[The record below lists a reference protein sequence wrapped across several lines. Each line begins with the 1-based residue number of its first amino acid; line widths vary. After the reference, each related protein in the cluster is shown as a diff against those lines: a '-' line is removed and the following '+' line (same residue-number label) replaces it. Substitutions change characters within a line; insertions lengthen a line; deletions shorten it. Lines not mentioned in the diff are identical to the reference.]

1 MNNEQAL
8 QIFKKT
14 GGYLEGHFLFT
25 SGRHG
30 DCYMQ
35 CAKVLQYPEY
45 TFQFGAV
52 IAEYFKDKGVSA
64 VIGPAVGGI
73 VIAYEV
79 ARQLGVRALFAERE
93 NGIMT
98 IRRGLEINPG
108 EKLLI
113 VEDVVT
119 TGGSVKEVMEI
130 VRENKGI
137 AAGVGAVVDRTGGT
151 IEFGVPFKAALTLKL
166 NSYPPEQ
173 CPICKGGDIPLIKP
187 GSRNI

>member
-1 MNNEQAL
+1 
-8 QIFKKT
+8 
-14 GGYLEGHFLFT
+14 
-25 SGRHG
+25 
-30 DCYMQ
+30 
-35 CAKVLQYPEY
+35 
-45 TFQFGAV
+45 
-52 IAEYFKDKGVSA
+52 
-64 VIGPAVGGI
+64 
-73 VIAYEV
+73 
-79 ARQLGVRALFAERE
+79 
-93 NGIMT
+93 MT